1 MTEISKSSEQSLNN
15 ILNKLGVKTQ
25 DEAQKPANKNSLGQ
39 EDFLKLMTTQLQNQ
53 DPFAPM
59 DNGDFIAQMAQFSTV
74 TGITEINSNLT
85 NLGSKLEPNRVA
97 TAAQFLGHS
106 VLVPGQVISP
116 DDKGEI
122 HGVVDLPAYSNDVG
136 LTFTNPSGEIVHS
149 INLGSQ
155 EKGLV
160 GFSWEN
166 IPDEIKKNKT
176 RLTIQAYAGNGEA
189 SDGISTAVYNKV
201 IAASA
206 PKNSEDVILE
216 TKDYGDKHS
225 RKLLEPKIIR
235 SIWNRHQL
243 DLIDYKN
250 DCKLF

>member
-1 MTEISKSSEQSLNN
+1 MADITKTSEQSLNN
-15 ILNKLGVKTQ
+15 ILNKLGVRTQ
-25 DEAQKPANKNSLGQ
+25 EDVKKEGNKNTLGQ

-122 HGVVDLPAYSNDVG
+122 HGVVYLPSYSNDVG
-136 LTFTNPSGEIVHS
+136 
-149 INLGSQ
+149 
-155 EKGLV
+155 
-160 GFSWEN
+160 
-166 IPDEIKKNKT
+166 
-176 RLTIQAYAGNGEA
+176 
-189 SDGISTAVYNKV
+189 
-201 IAASA
+201 
-206 PKNSEDVILE
+206 
-216 TKDYGDKHS
+216 
-225 RKLLEPKIIR
+225 
-235 SIWNRHQL
+235 
-243 DLIDYKN
+243 
-250 DCKLF
+250 